1 MALSPQELGGRYASY
16 NSRTVE
22 ALHTLDM
29 EAINYELVADLVLF
43 LAKQPS
49 DQAARTL
56 NQLAADKHVAL
67 LTPAESKKGKAA
79 QPPPPLAKEGDGD
92 AILVF
97 LPGLKEITTLL
108 EMLLDHPAFGR
119 EPQRSWVLPLHSTLP
134 PDDQRRVFLRPPPG
148 QNVRK
153 VVLATNIAETA
164 ITIDDIGFV
173 VDTGRMKETRYD
185 PSRRMESLDEVRVS
199 RANAKQRRGR
209 AGRVRPGVAI
219 HLFTRH
225 AHECVLAGHQVP
237 EVCRVPLDRLVLTIK
252 ALRYPQPA
260 AEVCARLIEP
270 PLADS
275 VRRAISEL
283 VEIGALEMGDAAE
296 RGGAC
301 AEELTP
307 LGEHLSKLPVDVRI
321 GKLLLLGA
329 IFNVADEALTVAAM
343 LSFRSPFMAPFDK
356 RNEADA
362 AKASFKAGQSDHL
375 TVLRA
380 YRQFDQ
386 AGGNRFQMAR
396 DCFLSVRTLQSIAQ
410 LKRQLLELL
419 SDARFVRQGL
429 RSRAVEAVG
438 RRERGS
444 DGCRAALR
452 FGVDGALDGDP
463 ADLLADARLDDDLD
477 GSTGELV
484 KSLLCAALYPQVVV
498 VEAGKK
504 GNAKLMTREEGSAEL
519 VAVQVHPSS
528 VNAREQ
534 RFASKYLVFAE
545 KVKTGA
551 VFVRDC
557 APVSPF
563 ALLMFAGELRSEGGV
578 RVSGKKGKRTAA
590 NLAGGREAL
599 LCIDQWIHFR
609 VPQRIES
616 LILDLR
622 EQLEAL
628 LKTKIARPEL
638 ELSTSGRGV
647 LDAVVSL
654 LATPLSEIN

>member
-1 MALSPQELGGRYASY
+1 MESDFLLMVLRDVLAERRDLRLVLMSATLDAGLFARYFAAPRAGPYSLGVQGGIPAPIISVPGRAFPVTALFLEDALELTGHRVRPRADWARKLGGGGRGGGGRGDGGGRGGGGGGRSGGGGAMHRVPSDQGGMAWAPHKDAPPRTHSDNALSKIGGGAGWGGDERPDMALSPQELGGRYASY

-164 ITIDDIGFV
+164 ITI
-173 VDTGRMKETRYD
+173 
-185 PSRRMESLDEVRVS
+185 
-199 RANAKQRRGR
+199 A
-209 AGRVRPGVAI
+209 
-219 HLFTRH
+219 
-225 AHECVLAGHQVP
+225 
-237 EVCRVPLDRLVLTIK
+237 
-252 ALRYPQPA
+252 
-260 AEVCARLIEP
+260 
-270 PLADS
+270 
-275 VRRAISEL
+275 
-283 VEIGALEMGDAAE
+283 
-296 RGGAC
+296 
-301 AEELTP
+301 
-307 LGEHLSKLPVDVRI
+307 
-321 GKLLLLGA
+321 
-329 IFNVADEALTVAAM
+329 VAAM